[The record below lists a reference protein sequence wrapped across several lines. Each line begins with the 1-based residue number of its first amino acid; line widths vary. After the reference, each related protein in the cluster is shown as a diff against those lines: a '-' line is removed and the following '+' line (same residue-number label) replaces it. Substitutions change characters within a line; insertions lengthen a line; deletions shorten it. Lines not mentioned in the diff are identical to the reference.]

1 MDFKPRN
8 GELFMTAFF
17 RSQAVSKSG
26 YADYTAL
33 VEMGNFICEQ
43 TDLILSRV
51 TNIAGSGH
59 IRNQNDEKKNTIK
72 LLEAVGCAV

>member
-1 MDFKPRN
+1 
-8 GELFMTAFF
+8 
-17 RSQAVSKSG
+17 
-26 YADYTAL
+26 
-33 VEMGNFICEQ
+33 MGNFICEQ

-72 LLEAVGCAV
+72 LLEAVGCVV